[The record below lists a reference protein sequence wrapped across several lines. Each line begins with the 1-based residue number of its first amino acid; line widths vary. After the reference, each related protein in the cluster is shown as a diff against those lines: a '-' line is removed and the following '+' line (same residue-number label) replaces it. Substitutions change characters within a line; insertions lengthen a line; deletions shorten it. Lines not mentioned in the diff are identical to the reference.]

1 MKLTERQSP
10 TSTRLRTKYQQLYE
24 VLRAR
29 VLESHGDPGRPMTT
43 EHQLVDEF
51 GVSRVT
57 VRKAL
62 EMLENEGLIV
72 RRRRLG
78 IFPSRRVVP
87 MDQGPTISSLSRR
100 TQWLAEHS
108 TVKVIACDRRTPPPA
123 VRHAL
128 SLTAK
133 QQALYFERV
142 RFDETAPL
150 AYLISYLSPSA
161 AALVSQVE
169 LAVDPP
175 LVLLQKKG
183 VRLERAEQTVT
194 AENADADVARWLEVE
209 RGTAVI
215 RTNRTTYDADDN
227 PVSVMTARIRP
238 DRYELRYTLSS
249 SESKSSIPEVWR
261 I

>member
-1 MKLTERQSP
+1 MQLTDRNAPASG
-10 TSTRLRTKYQQLYE
+10 RLRTKYQQLYE
-24 VLRAR
+24 VLRER
-29 VLESHGDPGRPMTT
+29 ILEAHGDPGRPMTT

-62 EMLENEGLIV
+62 ELLENEGLIV

-87 MDQGPTISSLSRR
+87 MDQGPTIASLSSR

-108 TVKVIACDRRTPPPA
+108 TVKVIACDRRVPSTA
-123 VRHAL
+123 VAHAL
-128 SLTAK
+128 SLTPK
-133 QQALYFERV
+133 QRALYFERV
-142 RFDETAPL
+142 RFDESAPL
-150 AYLISYLSPSA
+150 AYLISYLAPQVA
-161 AALVSQVE
+161 RLVSEAE

-209 RGTAVI
+209 PGAAVI
-215 RTNRTTYDADDN
+215 RTSRTTFDVDDN
-227 PVSVMTARIRP
+227 PVSIMTARIRP

-249 SESKSSIPEVWR
+249 AKGKSSIPEVWR

>member
-1 MKLTERQSP
+1 VQLTERQGP
-10 TSTRLRTKYQQLYE
+10 ATARLRTKYQQLYE
-24 VLRAR
+24 VLRER
-29 VLESHGDPGRPMTT
+29 VLEAHGDPGRPMTT

-62 EMLENEGLIV
+62 ELLENEGLIV

-87 MDQGPTISSLSRR
+87 MDQGPTISSLSSR

-108 TVKVIACDRRTPPPA
+108 TVKVIACNRRVPPSA
-123 VRHAL
+123 VAHAL
-128 SLTAK
+128 RLTPK
-133 QQALYFERV
+133 QRALYFERV
-142 RFDETAPL
+142 RFDESAPL
-150 AYLISYLSPSA
+150 AYLISYLAPQA
-161 AALVSQVE
+161 ARLVTEAE

-183 VRLERAEQTVT
+183 MRLERAEQTVT

-209 RGTAVI
+209 SGAAVI
-215 RTNRTTYDADDN
+215 RTSRTTYDVDDS
-227 PVSVMTARIRP
+227 PVSIMTARIRP

-249 SESKSSIPEVWR
+249 SQSNSSIPEVWR